1 MGWLIVLWIF
11 LAVTAILAL
20 VVFLPVGIRVR
31 YHGDG
36 LKLWYTVG
44 PIRLLRYPED
54 AKAHEKRKNAKINLR
69 TVLDEPIKAN
79 RKYDN
84 LLGDFWAELKTTL
97 ELFWCLR
104 PKLRIKKLC
113 LKLHLAGDDPAALA
127 MQYGGAWAAV
137 GGLLPLLEEG
147 FILKKRDL
155 DVDCNFSGGTATLE
169 AKLDISI
176 GLGRLIWCLVR
187 YSMDTLEQSDMKQTE
202 RR

>member
-1 MGWLIVLWIF
+1 MGWRIVLWLICA
-11 LAVTAILAL
+11 LAAILML
-20 VVFLPVGIRVR
+20 VIFLPVGIRVR
-31 YHGDG
+31 YRQGV

-54 AKAHEKRKNAKINLR
+54 AKAQEKRKNSRINLR

-84 LLGDFWAELKTTL
+84 VIGDFWAELKTTL
-97 ELFWCLR
+97 GLLWHLR
-104 PKLRIKKLC
+104 PKLRIKRLV
-113 LKLHLAGDDPAALA
+113 LKLHLAGEDPAALA

-137 GGLLPLLEEG
+137 GGLLPLLEEA
-147 FILKKRDL
+147 FVLKKREL
-155 DVDCNFSGGTATLE
+155 DVDSDFSGGTTTLE

-176 GLGRLIWCLVR
+176 GLGRLLWRLVR
-187 YSMDTLEQSDMKQTE
+187 YSMDTLENSDTKHTE

>member
-20 VVFLPVGIRVR
+20 VVFLPVGMRVR

-84 LLGDFWAELKTTL
+84 LLGDFWAEFFGIRVTKRRPKAGRRCGLSINPLARERPWLPCVKA
-97 ELFWCLR
+97 LR
-104 PKLRIKKLC
+104 PLLRSSLRTLSTEESC
-113 LKLHLAGDDPAALA
+113 QFAL
-127 MQYGGAWAAV
+127 
-137 GGLLPLLEEG
+137 
-147 FILKKRDL
+147 
-155 DVDCNFSGGTATLE
+155 
-169 AKLDISI
+169 
-176 GLGRLIWCLVR
+176 
-187 YSMDTLEQSDMKQTE
+187 
-202 RR
+202 